1 MSGRGQTLM
10 RTRCPACDTVFRVT
24 SEQLRLKAGK
34 VRCGHCQHVFNAFD
48 QLVPDA
54 DPVADLPLLADSLAQ
69 PEPATHDPAAPAP
82 ESPTVDVLVAPE
94 SVPPVEDAVV
104 APAESQHN
112 DSVAP
117 TRAAASDF
125 VPFMGDASAAAV
137 QRDAR
142 DHAPAPMVSSI
153 EETVEPGAEAADD
166 VDAESVAASTQAARE
181 AGLVAARELI
191 DTQAYNRWAAGTL
204 AESGLSGFAAEQHE
218 RPMWPYVLVLISL
231 VLMLMAQLG
240 YHYRTE
246 LSRKFPALSELYAAL
261 SISVPLSRLSES
273 VSIETSDLQ
282 ADNARGLFVL
292 QAALHNRAAFA
303 QDWPV
308 LELTLTDVNDRVVS
322 RRLLNPIDYLPPG
335 TDATAFPANGELGI
349 RLWLE
354 AQGLGAAGYRL
365 YVFYP

>member
-1 MSGRGQTLM
+1 MVA
-10 RTRCPACDTVFRVT
+10 RT
-24 SEQLRLKAGK
+24 
-34 VRCGHCQHVFNAFD
+34 
-48 QLVPDA
+48 
-54 DPVADLPLLADSLAQ
+54 
-69 PEPATHDPAAPAP
+69 
-82 ESPTVDVLVAPE
+82 
-94 SVPPVEDAVV
+94 
-104 APAESQHN
+104 PAESPHD

-142 DHAPAPMVSSI
+142 DHAPAPTVSSI
-153 EETVEPGAEAADD
+153 EEAVEPGAEATDD

-218 RPMWPYVLVLISL
+218 RPVWPYVLVLISL

-246 LSRKFPALSELYAAL
+246 LSRKFPALSDLYAAL
-261 SISVPLSRLSES
+261 SIPVPLSRLSES

-335 TDATAFPANGELGI
+335 TDSAAFPANGELGI